1 VYVNICKQSLLPIPK
16 NIPKTGIITIYSRL
30 TLWLDSEKDLLT
42 LLHGLHSLGKR
53 RAEVT

>member
-1 VYVNICKQSLLPIPK
+1 MYVNIRKQSLLPIPK